1 MNPSELSRV
10 IESVGK
16 ERGIKKEIIIS
27 ALEQA
32 VLMAAQKK
40 FGIHATLEAHYNND
54 SGEIDLFHFKK
65 VVESEPE
72 MLDESEE
79 IEIAEALKLDAE
91 AVIGDELG
99 IKVEGAD
106 FGRIDAQ
113 TAKQVI
119 FQKVRDAEQN
129 ITFNEYINRK
139 GEIITGIARRTER
152 GNLVI
157 DLGKTDALL
166 PRNDIIPGEQ
176 FKPGD
181 RVQAYLSD
189 VVQTPRGPQLYLTR
203 TSPKYLMK
211 LFEMEVPEIR
221 EGIIEIKLCS
231 REPGARSKMA
241 VVSKD
246 RDIDPVG
253 ACVGMKG
260 IRVQNVIQEL
270 KGEKI
275 DIIPWSDNPVM
286 FVRSAL
292 APAEISS
299 VRMDERNRTM
309 EIMVEDDQL
318 SLAIGR
324 KGQNVRLAAQ
334 LTGWRLDIISK
345 SKLQKRTA
353 EALFNLQHIEEITE
367 TLAQGI
373 YQAGFMNVRQVSEAS
388 IESLQKIPGYETPEA
403 ALNLKN
409 LASKVVENA
418 GDMLSLN
425 ASQPQPQASS
435 EDRNFQPD
443 SMRNAKS
450 MAEERLKQM
459 MKQAGAEETLSAAAA
474 AEAEAEAAATQK
486 TAEEAAAAVAS
497 EAVLSPSPDTAV
509 STEAPDT
516 ETASELI
523 ASDKTS
529 AGHSSHDA

>member
-10 IESVGK
+10 IEAVGK
-16 ERGIKKEIIIS
+16 DRGIKKEIIIS

-40 FGIHATLEAHYNND
+40 FGPTAVLEAHYNND
-54 SGEIDLFHFKK
+54 SGEIYLFQFKK
-65 VVESEPE
+65 VVQSEPE
-72 MLDESEE
+72 MLDEAEE
-79 IEIAEALKLDAE
+79 IELSEALKLDPE
-91 AVIGDELG
+91 AVVGDELG
-99 IKVEGAD
+99 IKVEGTG

-119 FQKVRDAEQN
+119 FQKVRDAERE
-129 ITFNEYINRK
+129 IIYNEYIHRK
-139 GEIITGIARRTER
+139 GEIITGIARRIER

-166 PRNDIIPGEQ
+166 PRTEIIPGEQ

-189 VVQTPRGPQLYLTR
+189 VTLTTRGPQLYLTR
-203 TSPKYLMK
+203 TSPKYLIK
-211 LFEMEVPEIR
+211 LFEVEVPEIR
-221 EGIIEIKLCS
+221 EGIVEIKLCS
-231 REPGARSKMA
+231 REPGARSKIA
-241 VVSKD
+241 VTSKD
-246 RDIDPVG
+246 RDVDPVG

-275 DIIPWSDNPVM
+275 DIIPWSDNPVI

-353 EALFNLQHIEEITE
+353 EAIFNLQHIESVNE
-367 TLAQGI
+367 TMAQAI
-373 YQAGFMNVRQVSEAS
+373 YQAGFLNVRQVAEAA
-388 IESLQKIPGYETPEA
+388 IESLQKVPGYDSAE
-403 ALNLKN
+403 
-409 LASKVVENA
+409 LASSLKARAVAVVEKA
-418 GDMLSLN
+418 GDMLSVG
-425 ASQPQPQASS
+425 APQDDGKGTFTAQPVPVK
-435 EDRNFQPD
+435 D
-443 SMRNAKS
+443 AKAL
-450 MAEERLKQM
+450 AEERLREM
-459 MKQAGAEETLSAAAA
+459 MRQAGS
-474 AEAEAEAAATQK
+474 
-486 TAEEAAAAVAS
+486 S
-497 EAVLSPSPDTAV
+497 
-509 STEAPDT
+509 
-516 ETASELI
+516 
-523 ASDKTS
+523 SDQADDNKGKS
-529 AGHSSHDA
+529 DA

>member
-10 IESVGK
+10 IETVGK
-16 ERGIKKEIIIS
+16 DRGIKKEIIIS

-40 FGIHATLEAHYNND
+40 FGPHAVLEAHYNNET
-54 SGEIDLFHFKK
+54 GEIDLFQFKK

-72 MLDESEE
+72 MLDPAEE
-79 IEIAEALKLDAE
+79 IELQEARKLDPE
-91 AVIGDELG
+91 AVVGDELG
-99 IKVEGAD
+99 IKVEGTG

-119 FQKVRDAEQN
+119 FQKVRDAERE
-129 ITFNEYINRK
+129 IIFNEYVHRK
-139 GEIITGIARRTER
+139 GEIITGIARRIER

-166 PRNDIIPGEQ
+166 PRSEIIPGEQ

-181 RVQAYLSD
+181 RVQAYLSE
-189 VVQTPRGPQLYLTR
+189 VTLTPRGPQLYLTR

-211 LFEMEVPEIR
+211 LFEVEVPEIR
-221 EGIIEIKLCS
+221 ENIVEIKLCA
-231 REPGARSKMA
+231 REPGARSKISVA
-241 VVSKD
+241 SKD
-246 RDIDPVG
+246 RDVDPVG

-275 DIIPWSDNPVM
+275 DIIPWSDNPVI

-353 EALFNLQHIEEITE
+353 EALFNLQHIEGVHE
-367 TLAQGI
+367 TMAQAM
-373 YQAGFMNVRQVSEAS
+373 YQAGYHNARQIAEAS
-388 IESLQKIPGYETPEA
+388 LENLQKIPGYDTVELATQLKERA
-403 ALNLKN
+403 AAFIEK
-409 LASKVVENA
+409 A
-418 GDMLSLN
+418 GDMLTVGTPHEEDKGVFT
-425 ASQPQPQASS
+425 AQPVTPK
-435 EDRNFQPD
+435 D
-443 SMRNAKS
+443 AKAL
-450 MAEERLKQM
+450 AEERLREM
-459 MKQAGAEETLSAAAA
+459 MKNAGTKAEGVEETAQ
-474 AEAEAEAAATQK
+474 EK
-486 TAEEAAAAVAS
+486 KGKS
-497 EAVLSPSPDTAV
+497 E
-509 STEAPDT
+509 
-516 ETASELI
+516 
-523 ASDKTS
+523 
-529 AGHSSHDA
+529 

>member
-1 MNPSELSRV
+1 MNASELSRV
-10 IESVGK
+10 IEAVGK
-16 ERGIKKEIIIS
+16 DRGIKREIIIS

-40 FGIHATLEAHYNND
+40 YGVTAVLEAHYNND
-54 SGEIDLFHFKK
+54 SGEIDLFQFKK

-72 MLDESEE
+72 MLDEAEE
-79 IEIAEALKLDAE
+79 IPIEEARKLDPE
-91 AVIGDELG
+91 AVVGDELG
-99 IKVEGAD
+99 IKVETPG

-119 FQKVRDAEQN
+119 FQKVRDAERE
-129 ITFNEYINRK
+129 IIYNEYIHRK
-139 GEIITGIARRTER
+139 GEIITGIARRVER

-166 PRNDIIPGEQ
+166 PRSEIIPGEI

-181 RVQAYLSD
+181 RVQAYLSE
-189 VVQTPRGPQLYLTR
+189 VALSTRGPQLYLTR

-211 LFEMEVPEIR
+211 LFEVEVPEIR
-221 EGIIEIKLCS
+221 EQIVEIKLCA
-231 REPGARSKMA
+231 REPGARSKIA
-241 VVSKD
+241 VISKD
-246 RDIDPVG
+246 RDVDPVG

-299 VRMDERNRTM
+299 VRLDERNKAM

-334 LTGWRLDIISK
+334 LTGWKLDIISK
-345 SKLQKRTA
+345 SKLAKRTS
-353 EALFNLQHIEEITE
+353 ESTFNLQHIEGVTD
-367 TLAQGI
+367 TMAQAI
-373 YQAGFMNVRQVSEAS
+373 YQAGYLNVRAVAEAS
-388 IESLQKIPGYETPEA
+388 VENLQKIPGYDSEEA
-403 ALNLKN
+403 ATKLKER
-409 LASKVVENA
+409 AQAVVEKA
-418 GDMLSLN
+418 GDALAVGGHEAEVAAFS
-425 ASQPQPQASS
+425 SQPGGLK
-435 EDRNFQPD
+435 D
-443 SMRNAKS
+443 AKAL
-450 MAEERLKQM
+450 AEERLREM
-459 MKQAGAEETLSAAAA
+459 MKNAGA
-474 AEAEAEAAATQK
+474 
-486 TAEEAAAAVAS
+486 
-497 EAVLSPSPDTAV
+497 
-509 STEAPDT
+509 
-516 ETASELI
+516 
-523 ASDKTS
+523 
-529 AGHSSHDA
+529 AGGGNDSKES

>member
-1 MNPSELSRV
+1 MNASELSRV
-10 IESVGK
+10 IEAVGK
-16 ERGIKKEIIIS
+16 DRGIKKEIIIS

-32 VLMAAQKK
+32 VLQAAQKK
-40 FGIHATLEAHYNND
+40 YGVTAVLEAHYNNE
-54 SGEIDLFHFKK
+54 SGEIDLFQFKK

-79 IEIAEALKLDAE
+79 IDINDARKLDSE

-99 IKVEGAD
+99 VKVEAPD

-119 FQKVRDAEQN
+119 FQKVRDAERE
-129 ITFNEYINRK
+129 IIFNEYVHRK
-139 GEIITGIARRTER
+139 GEIITGIARRIER

-166 PRNDIIPGEQ
+166 PRNEIIPGEQ

-181 RVQAYLSD
+181 RVQAYLGD
-189 VVQTPRGPQLYLTR
+189 VVLSTRGPQLYLSR

-211 LFEMEVPEIR
+211 LFEVEVPEIR
-221 EGIIEIKLCS
+221 EGIVEIKLCA
-231 REPGARSKMA
+231 REPGARSKIA

-246 RDIDPVG
+246 RDVDPVG

-299 VRMDERNRTM
+299 VRLDERNRTM

-345 SKLQKRTA
+345 SKLQKRTS
-353 EALFNLQHIEEITE
+353 EAIFNLQHIDGVND
-367 TLAQGI
+367 TLATAI
-373 YQAGFMNVRQVSEAS
+373 YQAGYLNVRAVSDGKLED
-388 IESLQKIPGYETPEA
+388 LQKIPGFESEEA
-403 ALNLKN
+403 AQKLKTS
-409 LASKVVENA
+409 AATVVEKA
-418 GDMLSLN
+418 GDILAVTPNTAAAAQGDGKGSFT
-425 ASQPQPQASS
+425 AAPSGKG
-435 EDRNFQPD
+435 D
-443 SMRNAKS
+443 AKS
-450 MAEERLKQM
+450 QAEERLREM
-459 MKQAGAEETLSAAAA
+459 MKQANSGG
-474 AEAEAEAAATQK
+474 
-486 TAEEAAAAVAS
+486 
-497 EAVLSPSPDTAV
+497 
-509 STEAPDT
+509 
-516 ETASELI
+516 ETAKE
-523 ASDKTS
+523 
-529 AGHSSHDA
+529 

>member
-1 MNPSELSRV
+1 MNASELSRV
-10 IESVGK
+10 IEAVGK
-16 ERGIKKEIIIS
+16 DRGIKKEIIIS

-40 FGIHATLEAHYNND
+40 YGVNAVLEAHYNND
-54 SGEIDLFHFKK
+54 TGEIDLFMFKK

-72 MLDESEE
+72 MLDEAEE
-79 IEIAEALKLDAE
+79 IELQEARKLDPE
-91 AVIGDELG
+91 AVVGDELG

-119 FQKVRDAEQN
+119 FQKVRDAERE
-129 ITFNEYINRK
+129 IIYNEYVHRR
-139 GEIITGIARRTER
+139 GEIITGIARRIER

-166 PRNDIIPGEQ
+166 PRSEIIPGEQ

-181 RVQAYLSD
+181 RVQAFLSD
-189 VVQTPRGPQLYLTR
+189 VALTPRGPQLYLTR
-203 TSPKYLMK
+203 TSPKYLAK
-211 LFEMEVPEIR
+211 LFEVEVPEIR
-221 EGIIEIKLCS
+221 EQIVEIKLCA
-231 REPGARSKMA
+231 REPGARSKIA

-246 RDIDPVG
+246 RDVDPVG

-275 DIIPWSDNPVM
+275 DIIPWSDNPVI

-299 VRMDERNRTM
+299 VRVDERNKTM

-345 SKLQKRTA
+345 TKLQKRTT
-353 EALFNLQHIEEITE
+353 EATFNLQHIDGVNE
-367 TLAQGI
+367 TMAHSI
-373 YQAGFMNVRQVSEAS
+373 YQAGYLNIRQVAEAP
-388 IESLQKIPGYETPEA
+388 IENLQKIPGYDDVEA
-403 ALNLKN
+403 AQKLKTG
-409 LASKVVENA
+409 AAAVVEKA
-418 GDMLSLN
+418 GDMLAGVSGPNVGEERGTFTAAPSLN
-425 ASQPQPQASS
+425 K
-435 EDRNFQPD
+435 D
-443 SMRNAKS
+443 AKTL
-450 MAEERLKQM
+450 AEERLRAM
-459 MKQAGAEETLSAAAA
+459 MKQAGDDSTGSA
-474 AEAEAEAAATQK
+474 
-486 TAEEAAAAVAS
+486 S
-497 EAVLSPSPDTAV
+497 GG
-509 STEAPDT
+509 ST
-516 ETASELI
+516 
-523 ASDKTS
+523 K
-529 AGHSSHDA
+529 G

>member
-1 MNPSELSRV
+1 MKPSELSRV
-10 IESVGK
+10 IEAVGK
-16 ERGIKKEIIIS
+16 DRGIKKEIIIS

-40 FGIHATLEAHYNND
+40 FGPTAVLEAHYNND
-54 SGEIDLFHFKK
+54 TGEIDLFQFKK
-65 VVESEPE
+65 VVSSEPE
-72 MLDESEE
+72 MLDEAEE
-79 IEIAEALKLDAE
+79 IELQEARKLDPE

-99 IKVEGAD
+99 IKVEGAG

-119 FQKVRDAEQN
+119 FQKVRDAERE
-129 ITFNEYINRK
+129 IIYNEYIHRK
-139 GEIITGIARRTER
+139 GEIITGIARRIER

-166 PRNDIIPGEQ
+166 PRTEIIPGEQ

-181 RVQAYLSD
+181 RVQAYLGD
-189 VVQTPRGPQLYLTR
+189 VSLTTRGPQLYLTR
-203 TSPKYLMK
+203 TAPKYLMK

-221 EGIIEIKLCS
+221 EGIVEIKLCA
-231 REPGARSKMA
+231 REPGARSKIA
-241 VVSKD
+241 VFSKD
-246 RDIDPVG
+246 RDVDPVG

-286 FVRSAL
+286 FVRAAL

-299 VRMDERNRTM
+299 VRMDEKNRTM

-345 SKLQKRTA
+345 SKLQKRTS
-353 EALFNLQHIEEITE
+353 EALFNLQHIEGVTE
-367 TLAQGI
+367 TIAQGI
-373 YQAGFMNVRQVSEAS
+373 YQAGFLNVRQVAESS
-388 IESLQKIPGYETPEA
+388 IENLQKIPGYDSAEA
-403 ALNLKN
+403 ASSLKER
-409 LASKVVENA
+409 AAAVVDKA
-418 GDMLSLN
+418 GDMLAVGTPSDDGKGTFT
-425 ASQPQPQASS
+425 AQPVPVK
-435 EDRNFQPD
+435 D
-443 SMRNAKS
+443 AKAL
-450 MAEERLKQM
+450 AEERLREM
-459 MKQAGAEETLSAAAA
+459 MRQAGTSPESETEKKDS
-474 AEAEAEAAATQK
+474 
-486 TAEEAAAAVAS
+486 
-497 EAVLSPSPDTAV
+497 
-509 STEAPDT
+509 
-516 ETASELI
+516 
-523 ASDKTS
+523 
-529 AGHSSHDA
+529 

>member
-10 IESVGK
+10 IEAVGK
-16 ERGIKKEIIIS
+16 DRGIKKEIIIS

-32 VLMAAQKK
+32 VLSAAQKK
-40 FGIHATLEAHYNND
+40 FGPHSVLEAHYNQD
-54 SGEIDLFHFKK
+54 TGEIDLFQFKK

-72 MLDESEE
+72 MLDEQEE
-79 IEIAEALKLDAE
+79 IEIADARKLDPE
-91 AVIGDELG
+91 AVVGDEIG
-99 IKVEGAD
+99 IKVEGTD

-119 FQKVRDAEQN
+119 FQKVRDAERE
-129 ITFNEYINRK
+129 IIYNEYIHRK
-139 GEIITGIARRTER
+139 GEIITGIARRIER

-166 PRNDIIPGEQ
+166 PRSEIIPGEQ

-181 RVQAYLSD
+181 RVQAYLAD
-189 VVQTPRGPQLYLTR
+189 VALTTRGPQLYLSR

-211 LFEMEVPEIR
+211 LFEVEVPEIR
-221 EGIIEIKLCS
+221 EGIVEIKLCA
-231 REPGARSKMA
+231 REPGARSKIA
-241 VVSKD
+241 VASKD
-246 RDIDPVG
+246 RDVDPVG

-299 VRMDERNRTM
+299 VRMDERNKTM

-345 SKLQKRTA
+345 SKLQKRTQ
-353 EALFNLQHIEEITE
+353 EALFNLQHIDGINE
-367 TLAQGI
+367 TMAQGI
-373 YQAGFMNVRQVSEAS
+373 YQSGFHNVRAVAEAS
-388 IESLQKIPGYETPEA
+388 VEALQKIAGYDNAETA
-403 ALNLKN
+403 AKLKER
-409 LASKVVENA
+409 AAAVVEKA
-418 GDMLSLN
+418 GDMIAIGATKDDGKGSFT
-425 ASQPQPQASS
+425 ATPPAPK
-435 EDRNFQPD
+435 D
-443 SMRNAKS
+443 AKTL
-450 MAEERLKQM
+450 AEERLREM
-459 MKQAGAEETLSAAAA
+459 MRQAGAEPAD
-474 AEAEAEAAATQK
+474 
-486 TAEEAAAAVAS
+486 AS
-497 EAVLSPSPDTAV
+497 GDKK
-509 STEAPDT
+509 
-516 ETASELI
+516 SE
-523 ASDKTS
+523 
-529 AGHSSHDA
+529 

>member
-1 MNPSELSRV
+1 MSELSRV

-16 ERGIKKEIIIS
+16 DRGIKREIIIS

-40 FGIHATLEAHYNND
+40 LGPTAVLEAHYNND
-54 SGEIDLFHFKK
+54 SGEIDLFQFKK
-65 VVESEPE
+65 VVQSEPE
-72 MLDESEE
+72 MLDEAEE
-79 IEIAEALKLDAE
+79 IELEEALKLDPE
-91 AVIGDELG
+91 AVVGDELG
-99 IKVEGAD
+99 IKIEGTG

-119 FQKVRDAEQN
+119 FQKVRDAERE
-129 ITFNEYINRK
+129 IIYNEYVHRK
-139 GEIITGIARRTER
+139 GEIITGIARRIER

-166 PRNDIIPGEQ
+166 PRAEIIPGEQ

-189 VVQTPRGPQLYLTR
+189 VTLTNRGPQLYLTR
-203 TSPKYLMK
+203 TSPKYLIK
-211 LFEMEVPEIR
+211 LFEVEVPEIR

-231 REPGARSKMA
+231 REPGARSKIA
-241 VVSKD
+241 VTSKD
-246 RDIDPVG
+246 RDVDPVG

-275 DIIPWSDNPVM
+275 DIIPWSDNPVI

-345 SKLQKRTA
+345 SKLQKRTS
-353 EALFNLQHIEEITE
+353 EAIFNLQHIEGVNE
-367 TLAQGI
+367 TMAQAI
-373 YQAGFMNVRQVSEAS
+373 YQAGYLNVRQVAEAQ
-388 IESLQKIPGYETPEA
+388 IENLQKIPGYDSPA
-403 ALNLKN
+403 AATSLRERAAAVIEK
-409 LASKVVENA
+409 A
-418 GDMLSLN
+418 GDMLAVGVAQDDGKGTFTAQPN
-425 ASQPQPQASS
+425 AVK
-435 EDRNFQPD
+435 D
-443 SMRNAKS
+443 AKAL
-450 MAEERLKQM
+450 AEERLREM
-459 MKQAGAEETLSAAAA
+459 MRQAG
-474 AEAEAEAAATQK
+474 
-486 TAEEAAAAVAS
+486 
-497 EAVLSPSPDTAV
+497 SPQTG
-509 STEAPDT
+509 
-516 ETASELI
+516 
-523 ASDKTS
+523 SDKK
-529 AGHSSHDA
+529 AKAD

>member
-1 MNPSELSRV
+1 MNASELSRV
-10 IESVGK
+10 IEAVGK
-16 ERGIKKEIIIS
+16 DRGIKKEIIIS

-40 FGIHATLEAHYNND
+40 FGPTAVLEAHYNND
-54 SGEIDLFHFKK
+54 TGEIDLFQFKK
-65 VVESEPE
+65 VVISEPE
-72 MLDESEE
+72 MLDEAEE
-79 IEIAEALKLDAE
+79 IELEEARKLDPE
-91 AVIGDELG
+91 AVVGDELG
-99 IKVEGAD
+99 VKLEGTG

-119 FQKVRDAEQN
+119 FQKVRDAERE
-129 ITFNEYINRK
+129 IIFNEYVHRK
-139 GEIITGIARRTER
+139 GEIITGIARRIER

-166 PRNDIIPGEQ
+166 PRPEIIPGEQ

-189 VVQTPRGPQLYLTR
+189 VTLTARGPQLYLSR

-221 EGIIEIKLCS
+221 EGIVEIKLCS
-231 REPGARSKMA
+231 REPGARSKIS
-241 VVSKD
+241 VTSKD
-246 RDIDPVG
+246 RDVDPVG

-275 DIIPWSDNPVM
+275 DIIPWSDNPVI

-345 SKLQKRTA
+345 TKLQKRTS
-353 EALFNLQHIEEITE
+353 EAIFNLQHIEGVNE
-367 TLAQGI
+367 TMAQGI
-373 YQAGFMNVRQVSEAS
+373 YQAGYMNVRQVAEAS
-388 IESLQKIPGYETPEA
+388 VESLQKIPGYDSLDVA
-403 ALNLKN
+403 KSLKER
-409 LASKVVENA
+409 AGVVVEKA
-418 GDMLSLN
+418 GDMLSVGVPQDDGKGSFT
-425 ASQPQPQASS
+425 AQPVPVK
-435 EDRNFQPD
+435 D
-443 SMRNAKS
+443 AKAL
-450 MAEERLKQM
+450 AEERLREM
-459 MKQAGAEETLSAAAA
+459 MRQAGPDSGESNSNSG
-474 AEAEAEAAATQK
+474 K
-486 TAEEAAAAVAS
+486 S
-497 EAVLSPSPDTAV
+497 E
-509 STEAPDT
+509 
-516 ETASELI
+516 
-523 ASDKTS
+523 
-529 AGHSSHDA
+529 

>member
-10 IESVGK
+10 IEAVGK
-16 ERGIKKEIIIS
+16 DRGIKKEIIIS

-40 FGIHATLEAHYNND
+40 YGAHAVLEAHYNNE

-65 VVESEPE
+65 VVQSEPE
-72 MLDESEE
+72 MLDDSEE
-79 IEIAEALKLDAE
+79 IELEEARKLDSE
-91 AVIGDELG
+91 AVVGDELG
-99 IKVEGAD
+99 IKVEGAG

-119 FQKVRDAEQN
+119 FQKVRDAERE
-129 ITFNEYINRK
+129 IIYNEYVHRK
-139 GEIITGIARRTER
+139 GEIITGIARRIER

-166 PRNDIIPGEQ
+166 PRSEIIPSEQ

-181 RVQAYLSD
+181 RVQAYLSE
-189 VVQTPRGPQLYLTR
+189 VALTPRGPQLYLTR

-211 LFEMEVPEIR
+211 LFEVEVPEIR
-221 EGIIEIKLCS
+221 EGIVEIKLCA
-231 REPGARSKMA
+231 REPGARSKIS
-241 VVSKD
+241 VTSKD
-246 RDIDPVG
+246 RDVDPVG

-275 DIIPWSDNPVM
+275 DIIPWSDNPVI

-345 SKLQKRTA
+345 TKLQKRTA
-353 EALFNLQHIEEITE
+353 EATFNLQHIEGVNE
-367 TLAQGI
+367 TIAQGI
-373 YQAGFMNVRQVSEAS
+373 YQAGYLNVRQVAEAS
-388 IESLQKIPGYETPEA
+388 IENLQKIPSYDSAEA
-403 ALNLKN
+403 AASLKER
-409 LASKVVENA
+409 AAAVVEKA
-418 GDMLSLN
+418 GDMLSVGTPKDDGKGTFT
-425 ASQPQPQASS
+425 AQPVALK
-435 EDRNFQPD
+435 D
-443 SMRNAKS
+443 AKTL
-450 MAEERLKQM
+450 AEERLREM
-459 MKQAGAEETLSAAAA
+459 MRQAGSTPENANDN
-474 AEAEAEAAATQK
+474 K
-486 TAEEAAAAVAS
+486 GKS
-497 EAVLSPSPDTAV
+497 E
-509 STEAPDT
+509 
-516 ETASELI
+516 
-523 ASDKTS
+523 
-529 AGHSSHDA
+529 